1 MFTDGTEKCLDLFKT
16 ATNDEETL
24 IARLAKTAT
33 DLRLED
39 WDNSTYERFVANVK
53 KYKAT
58 AEAYWSVE
66 TAQENVAADAYQ
78 VTFVSEDGQSVT
90 KRFSHIDCG
99 KRGKLL
105 FNMVTDALESMGQ
118 SITEQEKRQIIMDIL
133 KELC

>member
-1 MFTDGTEKCLDLFKT
+1 MFTDGTEKCLGLFKT

-39 WDNSTYERFVANVK
+39 WDSSTYERFVANVK
-53 KYKAT
+53 KYKVT
-58 AEAYWSVE
+58 AEAYRSAK
-66 TAQENVAADAYQ
+66 TTQENVVADAYQ

-90 KRFSHIDCG
+90 KRFSHIDYG